1 MNARAQETGRKTA
14 PTEADRLRASHR
26 MLVDMATCLV
36 QANGPV
42 STSDSPDAGFYPLE
56 LHPVEKAQGT
66 VLSFSSLQPG
76 FPLPPREFAG
86 SLRGTGRTILFV
98 KDFARLWYQKGLV
111 GLSSTR
117 QETVAALRDLIADLP
132 RPWTFLGASSGGYA
146 ALFFGAHLGADQIR
160 AFSPQTLVDR
170 KAFRRFSK
178 CSPLEMGFDA
188 ADPENDLV
196 EQLGQFSSLPPTHI
210 YYGAAHNMDRKQ
222 ALRLQ
227 DFDAITLHE
236 VQAKT
241 HNIAQLLKKR
251 GELYDALF

>member
-1 MNARAQETGRKTA
+1 MNARAQETGRKPA

-26 MLVDMATCLV
+26 MLVDMATSLV

-42 STSDSPDAGFYPLE
+42 ATTDSPDAQFYPLE
-56 LHPVEKAQGT
+56 LHPAENAQGT
-66 VLSFSSLQPG
+66 VLSFSSLQPD

-86 SLRGTGRTILFV
+86 SLKDSGRTILFV

-111 GLSSTR
+111 GLSTTR
-117 QETVAALRDLIADLP
+117 QETVAALRDLIIDLP

-146 ALFFGAHLGADQIR
+146 ALYFGAYLGADQIR

-170 KAFRRFSK
+170 QAFMRFSK
-178 CSPLEMGFDA
+178 CRPFEMGFDP
-188 ADPENDLV
+188 ADPENDLAA
-196 EQLGQFSSLPPTHI
+196 QLGQFSSLPPTHI
-210 YYGAAHNMDRKQ
+210 YYGAPHNMDRKQ

-241 HNIAQLLKKR
+241 HNIAQVLKKR
-251 GELYDALF
+251 GELHDALF